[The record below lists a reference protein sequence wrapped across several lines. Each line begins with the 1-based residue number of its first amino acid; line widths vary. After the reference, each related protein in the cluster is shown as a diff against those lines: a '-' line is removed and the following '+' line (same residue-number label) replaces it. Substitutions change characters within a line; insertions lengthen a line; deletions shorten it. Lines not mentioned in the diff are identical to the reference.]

1 MQVEGFFKHLVRLNK
16 LECFGKVSNYFG
28 TVETN
33 GCGMLHLHRFLWFY
47 ANLQLPHLLED
58 LKEDTYNG
66 NEEYRRQVLIFI
78 DNIFSEDISDPSLVN
93 QTNRKKSRSLHMPNP
108 SMQESV
114 EHCANEL

>member
-58 LKEDTYNG
+58 LKEDTYNR
-66 NEEYRRQVLIFI
+66 NEEYRRQVLVFI
-78 DNIFSEDISDPSLVN
+78 NNVFLKDISDPSCVN
-93 QTNRKKSRSLHMPNP
+93 QATCKKSRYLQHLNQL
-108 SMQESV
+108 MQESV
-114 EHCANEL
+114 EQYTSE